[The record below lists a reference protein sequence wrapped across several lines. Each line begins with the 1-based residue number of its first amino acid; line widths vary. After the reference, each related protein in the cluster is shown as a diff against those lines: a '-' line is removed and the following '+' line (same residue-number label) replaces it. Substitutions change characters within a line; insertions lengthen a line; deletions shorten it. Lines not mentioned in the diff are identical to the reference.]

1 MRGRGGVGGRAVA
14 GAIAALVTGGLM
26 AVIAAPTGGLAA
38 SMLGILALTLPLLL
52 AGVFYGWLLDNER
65 LRVGFGPGILYWVV
79 AFPVARLFQELMVG
93 SESMSFSEVLGDFV
107 IYQAMVGSAFGLGF
121 FLLHNQIAAWVT
133 REESEGAAG
142 S

>member
-14 GAIAALVTGGLM
+14 GAIAALVTGVLM
-26 AVIAAPTGGLAA
+26 AVIAARAGGLAA

-52 AGVFYGWLLDNER
+52 AGVLYGWLLDNER

-79 AFPVARLFQELMVG
+79 AFPVARLSQELLVG
-93 SESMSFSEVLGDFV
+93 SESMSFSEVLGDFM
-107 IYQAMVGSAFGLGF
+107 IFQAMVGSAFGLGF
-121 FLLHNQIAAWVT
+121 FLLHNQISAWMSG
-133 REESEGAAG
+133 EEPGGAAG